1 MVNHPSQRE
10 EYHIYAMPLTTMMKD
25 LSSTI
30 VFPPK
35 EARGVQGFGGGGG
48 DEKITKLYIY
58 ISLLLI
64 KAVRVACRSAFVQ
77 SGSSITTLTC

>member
-35 EARGVQGFGGGGG
+35 EARGVQGFWGAM
-48 DEKITKLYIY
+48 EK
-58 ISLLLI
+58 
-64 KAVRVACRSAFVQ
+64 
-77 SGSSITTLTC
+77 